1 MATEPPIRNGVNVV
15 KITKMKADGFGVWND
30 LTIDN
35 LSPDLTVFYGRNEA
49 GKTTLMQFIRSV
61 LYGYTAHRRQR
72 YLPPVYGGVGGGSLQ
87 ILQGAEDLQVQR
99 LALAGPSEAEGEL
112 RVVSAEGHQ
121 FGGEYLTRLLSGIDE
136 SIFTNVFALGLT
148 EIQEL
153 NALNGTEAA
162 NELYKLA
169 SGVDRVSLVDVMNS
183 LTQRREALL
192 AKGQGRLIELF
203 DRHRDVAKIVEHHSQ
218 SGTRWVEMMS
228 ERKELQSI
236 LKSHKARLSQLELES
251 RRLSMARQVFPYFTE
266 WRNKQSELELLA
278 DLPDERDVDLAKN
291 ARLKQRLNELEAQ
304 AQQLQSKGEDLR
316 ATADELPI
324 NPAVQKN
331 MNRIEAIVEHQHWIQ
346 SLTRQADRLKNEIQQ
361 LQQEHASPSSDP
373 DADTGD
379 TIAIPIT
386 RSMMRHLGP
395 FAKQLKTAQRQLE
408 NAREQLAESE
418 VELQELR
425 EQLNLAMSEND
436 CESLGESF
444 QHTGQ
449 LVGLLRKRQ
458 GLEER
463 VGQLSQQRK
472 VAEVDLDD
480 AIQDQVFSPQR
491 MMGVGAFIVIG
502 VALILGG
509 WSGMLINDMPY
520 EPLLGFFGCGVVL
533 AGLGLKRYWEYE
545 SQDEVDQ
552 AKQQFESIRDE
563 LEAVRDERQQMDQ
576 MLPDGLGQGDSKL
589 LDAQRRLN
597 ILERLLPMEGRVT
610 ESTEQFDQAKSK
622 VGAAESQCIKSQQLW
637 QESLSEIGLP
647 ENLTPTQVRRMS
659 ERSQELSQAR
669 NRLSEARQQLAQ
681 FEEDLSELHDRI
693 LDIYNEIGLTPQ
705 TDANHVELLRK
716 LEAEVKEQ
724 QILIDQRR
732 SLASEHKKLNG
743 QWTVARNRLQRLKL
757 FKTQMY
763 TRVGADSEAEFLLIG
778 EKLKRKSELEHELVQ
793 AHQRV
798 TSGISH
804 PFQADDIIEVLEES
818 TTRSLEAELQ
828 ELVKKIEIERSE
840 QEQGHIQEGVLN
852 QQIKQLLD
860 EDGLDNARLELKE
873 IEREIAAAATQWQ
886 ELAGTLLLLE
896 SLREFYETHR
906 QPETLRQASKYLEQ
920 ITGGRYQRLWTR
932 MVGSELLVD
941 GPDEKGLSIE
951 VLSRGTREAVFL
963 SLRLA
968 LVEAYRQRGISLP
981 MVLDDVLVNFDSERS
996 HFAAKVLHQFAR
1008 DGHQILMFSC
1018 HEHMAELFSD
1028 IGCDVRYLPYH
1039 RDVVHQAATKTR
1051 TSSPQLIVE
1060 SLSDTIQ
1067 DEETVTTENDSLE
1080 TLEEIE
1086 EVIEQELE
1094 EESADQEALECE
1106 ETDFEDA
1113 HCEDDGEEEE
1123 DEDDEYDEDE
1133 DDEYDEDE
1141 DEEVEE
1147 DEDDLAEEDEVEDT
1161 ADEVTSI
1168 PEREPV
1174 HWEASGLWWQDEDKD

>member
-1 MATEPPIRNGVNVV
+1 MV

-35 LSPDLTVFYGRNEA
+35 LSPDMTVFYGRNEA

-61 LYGYTAHRRQR
+61 FYGYTPHRRQR

-87 ILQGAEDLQVQR
+87 VLHGEEDLQVQR
-99 LALAGPSEAEGEL
+99 NALPGHSQVEGDL
-112 RVVSAEGHQ
+112 RVVSAQGHHY
-121 FGGEYLTRLLSGIDE
+121 GGEYLGRLLSGIDE

-183 LTQRREALL
+183 LTARREDLL
-192 AKGQGRLIELF
+192 SNGAGRLIELF
-203 DRHRDVAKIVEHHSQ
+203 ERHRDVTKIVEHHSQ
-218 SGTRWVEMMS
+218 VGTRWVEMMS
-228 ERKELQSI
+228 ERKELQAD
-236 LKSHKARLSQLELES
+236 LKKHKAQLSQLELDS
-251 RRLSMARQVFPYFTE
+251 RRLSMARQVFPNYTE
-266 WRNKQSELELLA
+266 WRNKESELELLI
-278 DLPDERDVDLAKN
+278 DLPDERDVDLEKN
-291 ARLKQRLNELEAQ
+291 SRLKQRFTELETQ
-304 AQQLQSKGEDLR
+304 IHQLQAKGEDLR

-331 MNRIEAIVEHQHWIQ
+331 MNRIEAIIEHQHWIQ
-346 SLTRQADRLKNEIQQ
+346 SLTRQADRLQNEIHQ
-361 LQQEHASPSSDP
+361 LQQDHAGSTHDP
-373 DADTGD
+373 GTETAD

-386 RSMMRHLGP
+386 RNIMRQLGP
-395 FAKQLKTAQRQLE
+395 FAKQLKTSQRQLE
-408 NAREQLAESE
+408 TAREQLTEAEF
-418 VELQELR
+418 ELQELR
-425 EQLNLAMSEND
+425 EQLNLAMAEND
-436 CESLGESF
+436 CDSLGESF

-458 GLEER
+458 GIEER
-463 VGQLSQQRK
+463 VGQLSQRRK

-491 MMGVGAFIVIG
+491 MLGVGAFIVIG

-509 WSGMLINDMPY
+509 WSGALINDMPY

-533 AGLGLKRYWEYE
+533 AGLGLKSYWEYE
-545 SQDEVDQ
+545 SQYEVDQ

-576 MLPDGLGQGDSKL
+576 MLPEGLGQSDSKL

-610 ESTEQFDQAKSK
+610 ESTEQFEQAETK
-622 VGAAESQCIKSQQLW
+622 VAETEAQLAEAQQLW
-637 QESLSEIGLP
+637 KEALLEIGLP

-659 ERSQELSQAR
+659 DRSQEISQAR
-669 NRLSEARQQLAQ
+669 DRLIEARQQLAQ
-681 FEEDLSELHDRI
+681 FEDDLAELHNRIIDIYTEIDLS
-693 LDIYNEIGLTPQ
+693 PQ
-705 TDANHVELLRK
+705 ADASPVELLRK
-716 LEAEVKEQ
+716 LETEVKGQ
-724 QILIDQRR
+724 QALIDQRR
-732 SLASEHKKLNG
+732 SLAAEYKKLKGKWNA
-743 QWTVARNRLQRLKL
+743 ARNRLQRLKL

-763 TRVGADSEAEFLLIG
+763 TRVGVSSESEFLLLG
-778 EKLKRKSELEHELVQ
+778 EKLKRKSALEQELAQ

-804 PFQADDIIEVLEES
+804 PFQVDEIIEVLDES
-818 TTRSLEAELQ
+818 TPRALEAELQ
-828 ELVKKIEIERSE
+828 ELVKQIETVRSE

-852 QQIKQLLD
+852 QQIKQLVD
-860 EDGLDNARLELKE
+860 EDSLDNAKLELKE
-873 IEREIAAAATQWQ
+873 IESEIADAATQWQ
-886 ELAGTLLLLE
+886 ELTGTLLLLE

-906 QPETLRQASKYLEQ
+906 QPETLRQASEYLEQ

-941 GPDEKGLSIE
+941 GPEEKGLSIE

-968 LVEAYRQRGISLP
+968 LVEAYRKRGISLP
-981 MVLDDVLVNFDSERS
+981 MVLDDVLVNFDSERT
-996 HFAAKVLHQFAR
+996 HWAAKVLQQFAQ

-1018 HEHMAELFSD
+1018 HQHMAEMFSD

-1039 RDVVHQAATKTR
+1039 RDVVHQAATT
-1051 TSSPQLIVE
+1051 TQASSPQLIVE
-1060 SLSDTIQ
+1060 SLSDTTQ
-1067 DEETVTTENDSLE
+1067 DEESVATEETSLE

-1086 EVIEQELE
+1086 DVIEQELDE
-1094 EESADQEALECE
+1094 EETEEQDVECE
-1106 ETDFEDA
+1106 EAELEDA
-1113 HCEDDGEEEE
+1113 QCEEEDTEEDEEEWDEEEYEEEDDDEYEEVEGEEEE
-1123 DEDDEYDEDE
+1123 FEEE
-1133 DDEYDEDE
+1133 
-1141 DEEVEE
+1141 EEVE
-1147 DEDDLAEEDEVEDT
+1147 DA
-1161 ADEVTSI
+1161 ADEVTSV

-1174 HWEASGLWWQDEDKD
+1174 HWEASGLWWQGEDRE